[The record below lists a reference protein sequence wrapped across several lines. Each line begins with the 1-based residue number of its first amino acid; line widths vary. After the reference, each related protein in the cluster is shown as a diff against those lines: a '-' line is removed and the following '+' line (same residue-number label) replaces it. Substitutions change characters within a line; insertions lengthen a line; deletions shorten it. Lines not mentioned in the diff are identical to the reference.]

1 MKRLIII
8 AVVLASTVLAS
19 CTKENVTPTSHS
31 LTKLDLSGDKG
42 TLSQADAALISG
54 DKGTLS
60 QADATTATASA
71 TTTTT
76 KKSK

>member
-1 MKRLIII
+1 MKKLTLAAI
-8 AVVLASTVLAS
+8 ALAFTVLAS

-31 LTKLDLSGDKG
+31 LTKLDVSGDKG

-71 TTTTT
+71 TTT